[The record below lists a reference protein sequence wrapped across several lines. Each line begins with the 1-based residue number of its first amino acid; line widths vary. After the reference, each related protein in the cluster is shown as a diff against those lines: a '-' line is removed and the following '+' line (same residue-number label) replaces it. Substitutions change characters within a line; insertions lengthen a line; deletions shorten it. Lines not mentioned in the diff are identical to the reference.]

1 MMGKAQNAF
10 LRREVGLGPKVGA
23 NSSGGSFQEVG
34 GQFGDLRNASF
45 IFLPFWGGGK
55 FVCVCFCF
63 ALESL

>member
-1 MMGKAQNAF
+1 MSKAQNPF

-23 NSSGGSFQEVG
+23 NRSGGSFQEVG

-45 IFLPFWGGGK
+45 IFLPFFWEGE
-55 FVCVCFCF
+55 FVCVCVCF